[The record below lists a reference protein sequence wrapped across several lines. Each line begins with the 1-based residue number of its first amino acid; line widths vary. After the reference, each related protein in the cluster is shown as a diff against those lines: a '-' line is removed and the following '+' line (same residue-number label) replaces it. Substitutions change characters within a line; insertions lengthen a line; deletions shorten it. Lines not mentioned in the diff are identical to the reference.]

1 MKKGKKMT
9 NLYLSEAVNMQFLT
23 TFRTR
28 RQRRREAA
36 NKVIVL
42 SVFVVIALSYLFA

>member
-1 MKKGKKMT
+1 MT
-9 NLYLSEAVNMQFLT
+9 NRYLSEAVNMQVLT

-36 NKVIVL
+36 NKALVL
-42 SVFVVIALSYLFA
+42 SAFVVIALSYFLA